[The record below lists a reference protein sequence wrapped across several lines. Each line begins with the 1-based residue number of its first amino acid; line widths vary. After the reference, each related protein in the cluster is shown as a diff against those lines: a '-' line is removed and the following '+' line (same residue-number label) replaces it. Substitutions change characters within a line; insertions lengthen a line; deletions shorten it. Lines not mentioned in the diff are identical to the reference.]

1 MLSLSLLLKKKSAS
15 HLMAQSF
22 RLFENFDEFAGI
34 FLGVRFFN
42 LRRCLEIK
50 ELQINEEIR
59 EKEVRLV
66 DDEGNQLGV
75 VPKNQAI
82 DLAISKK
89 LDLVNVA
96 PNAKPPVCRI
106 MDYGKYRYE
115 QEKKEKEA
123 RKKQKVINV
132 KELRF
137 SPNIEDHDLNTK
149 ANRAI
154 DFLKNGDRVKVS
166 VRFRG
171 REMGHTDLGREVLD
185 KFYDL
190 ISEYGVVDKKPKMEG
205 RSLVMFLSERKD
217 SDKSDK

>member
-1 MLSLSLLLKKKSAS
+1 MLKEVLTVAKVAKKSS
-15 HLMAQSF
+15 L
-22 RLFENFDEFAGI
+22 
-34 FLGVRFFN
+34 FLGGVAFGT
-42 LRRCLEIK
+42 LGLKILASK
-50 ELQINEEIR
+50 EAKKGYSKALAKAYKLKDELDASVSVVKQHGDDVLQ
-59 EKEVRLV
+59 
-66 DDEGNQLGV
+66 D
-75 VPKNQAI
+75 
-82 DLAISKK
+82 
-89 LDLVNVA
+89 
-96 PNAKPPVCRI
+96 AK
-106 MDYGKYRYE
+106 YLYE

-171 REMGHTDLGREVLD
+171 REMGHTDLGRDVLD

-217 SDKSDK
+217 KDKSDN

>member
-1 MLSLSLLLKKKSAS
+1 MMNLRASLGAC
-15 HLMAQSF
+15 
-22 RLFENFDEFAGI
+22 
-34 FLGVRFFN
+34 FFN

-75 VPKNQAI
+75 VSKMQAI

-217 SDKSDK
+217 KDKSDN

>member
-1 MLSLSLLLKKKSAS
+1 M
-15 HLMAQSF
+15 
-22 RLFENFDEFAGI
+22 RVRI
-34 FLGVRFFN
+34 FLW
-42 LRRCLEIK
+42 RCLEIK

-66 DDEGNQLGV
+66 DDEGNQLGL
-75 VPKNQAI
+75 VPRMQAI

-123 RKKQKVINV
+123 RKKQKVINI

-137 SPNIEDHDLNTK
+137 TPNIEDHDLNTK

-154 DFLKNGDRVKVS
+154 DFLKNGDRIKVS

-190 ISEYGVVDKKPKMEG
+190 VSEYGVVDKKPKMEG

-217 SDKSDK
+217 KDKSDN

>member
-22 RLFENFDEFAGI
+22 RLFENYDEFAGI
-34 FLGVRFFN
+34 FLGACFFN

-75 VPKNQAI
+75 VSRNQAI
-82 DLAISKK
+82 DLATTKK

-217 SDKSDK
+217 SDKSDN